1 MIIVNIETIP
11 GRTITEV
18 KGLVQGNTIRAKHIG
33 KDLIAGL
40 RQIVGGK
47 SKNTPNC

>member
-1 MIIVNIETIP
+1 MLIVNTETIA
-11 GRTITEV
+11 GYRIVESL
-18 KGLVQGNTIRAKHIG
+18 GLVKGNTIRAKHIG